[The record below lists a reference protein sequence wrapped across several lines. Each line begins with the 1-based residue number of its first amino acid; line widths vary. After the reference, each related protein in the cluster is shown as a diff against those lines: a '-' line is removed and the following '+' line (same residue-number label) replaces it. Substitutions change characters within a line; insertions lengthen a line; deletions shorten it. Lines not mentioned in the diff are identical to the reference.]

1 MSTPTTNLAL
11 NKPAV
16 GGDLNT
22 WGALAN
28 TNWDT
33 LDTLLGSVGKVGY
46 YATNAASISTV
57 KVSFQGKSGGNDS
70 YITVDGDNWSSILSF
85 NALNSASKQIRASYV
100 KGELIDQTAG
110 AEKGRLN
117 FWTKPST
124 GGASARMT
132 IEDDGQVYIGSTLSG
147 NTPVSGFA
155 HLNVGGVNGFSLRGF
170 KGNTLI
176 GEINSDGLGFL
187 NFISN
192 LTNSGLKLRTTNSS
206 GSNVDAVSLN
216 PNGDATFS
224 GIVNA
229 TTAFQVNAKTI
240 YGASAYI
247 DFTVTATV
255 PTNRRSANIAS
266 VTRVSQGIYDFV
278 FTTAASDAYY
288 SVVGTGSTGS
298 SGSTNTVTLGIT
310 DKTTSGFRV
319 TFVQVN
325 VALYDPVEA
334 SIIVMGG

>member
-11 NKPAV
+11 NKPTV

-22 WGALAN
+22 WGTLTN

-33 LDTLLGSVGKVGY
+33 LDTLLGSVGQVGY
-46 YATNAASISTV
+46 YATNAASISAV

-70 YITVDGDNWSSILSF
+70 YITVDGDNWSSSLSF
-85 NALNSASKQIRASYV
+85 NAVNSSSKQIRASYV

-124 GGASARMT
+124 GTASARMT

-147 NTPVSGFA
+147 NPPVSGFG
-155 HLNVGGVNGFSLRGF
+155 HLNVGGVNGGALRLYKGAQLLVSLQGD
-170 KGNTLI
+170 GS
-176 GEINSDGLGFL
+176 GYSDLV
-187 NFISN
+187 SE
-192 LTNSGLKLRTTNSS
+192 LTNSGWRFRTKNSGGTNIE
-206 GSNVDAVSLN
+206 SLFLT
-216 PNGDATFS
+216 PSGDAIFS

-229 TTAFQVNAKTI
+229 ATAFQVNSKTI

-255 PTNRRSANIAS
+255 PTNRRSQNIAS
-266 VTRVSQGIYDFV
+266 VTRVSQGIYDFT
-278 FTTAASDAYY
+278 FTTAAADQYY
-288 SVVGTGSTGS
+288 SVTASSGNNT
-298 SGSTNTVTLGIT
+298 SGSTTPYGIT
-310 DKTTSGFRV
+310 ISSKTTAGFRITV
-319 TFVQVN
+319 VQIGTGLV
-325 VALYDPVEA
+325 DPAET